1 MQLGLQC
8 GQVPPSEWLRDIGS
22 KRSLESAVEMLSKTW
37 GITDITAEN
46 IVKGI
51 FPIAVGDR
59 ELVVTMPDGWH
70 WQVTMPDGWNVTEN
84 ESE

>member
-1 MQLGLQC
+1 MTLGLQC
-8 GQVPPSEWLRDIGS
+8 GQVPPSEWLQAVGS
-22 KRSLESAVEMLSKTW
+22 TRSLESAIAMLSKTW

-59 ELVVTMPDGWH
+59 ELVVTLPDGWD
-70 WQVTMPDGWNVTEN
+70 WQLKLPDGWNVQEN